1 MTDLNITAV
10 STYLESAGWSRTDR
24 SWHGGAIWTNGAEE
38 VLVPPRDGM
47 GDSAARLR
55 ELLHALAA
63 AEERPVTEVTREIA
77 YPLLDSAAFEGPVGP
92 GPEGFIPLPSG
103 LGALRGVH
111 SMFTA
116 SALVVLSD
124 SRFPADHAVS
134 ELLAGVHLGSTA
146 GRQFALTL
154 LVPLDEGSS
163 GQPSLG
169 RRTLV
174 QMHSSAL
181 AVREAAGTGDPASF
195 EEVAETGVTAE
206 FCTALS
212 SLAGDELQQP
222 FTLGFRWARGVP
234 APFPDRR
241 LAFPAGAGEVIRA
254 GAQRLDTDRSQV
266 AASAPAPET
275 GAVSI
280 VGRIETLQ
288 DTPGGTNRWRI
299 KIRGA
304 LEVEGRRA
312 ARRSLWIRLTG
323 QEQYDEALA
332 AHQQHREVRIGGTWT
347 EATRGARIQADPDGL
362 QLVDTPD

>member
-1 MTDLNITAV
+1 MTDLSVTAV

-24 SWHGGAIWTNGAEE
+24 SWHGGAIWTNGVEE

-55 ELLHALAA
+55 ELLLALAD
-63 AEERPVTEVTREIA
+63 AEERPVTDVTREIA
-77 YPLLDSAAFEGPVGP
+77 YPLLDSAAYEGPVGP

-103 LGALRGVH
+103 LDALRGVH

-116 SALVVLSD
+116 SARMVLSD

-134 ELLAGVHLGSTA
+134 ELLAGVHLGTTA

-154 LVPLDEGSS
+154 LVPLDED
-163 GQPSLG
+163 QHSLG

-174 QMHSSAL
+174 QMHSSTL
-181 AVREAAGTGDPASF
+181 AVREAAATGSF
-195 EEVAETGVTAE
+195 EGLAVTAE

-212 SLAGDELQQP
+212 SLAGEGLQEP

-234 APFPDRR
+234 APLPDQR
-241 LAFPAGAGEVIRA
+241 LAFPPGAGEVIRD
-254 GAQRLDTDRSQV
+254 GAERLDRSQV
-266 AASAPAPET
+266 VASAASSET

-280 VGRIETLQ
+280 AGRIEALH
-288 DTPGGTNRWRI
+288 DTPGSEDRWRI
-299 KIRGA
+299 KLRGA
-304 LEVEGRRA
+304 LVVDGRRT

-332 AHQQHREVRIGGTWT
+332 AHRQHREVRVDGTWT
-347 EATRGARIQADPDGL
+347 GTRGPRIQADPDGL

>member
-1 MTDLNITAV
+1 MTDLSITAV

-55 ELLHALAA
+55 ELLLALAD
-63 AEERPVTEVTREIA
+63 AEERPLLEVTREIA
-77 YPLLDSAAFEGPVGP
+77 YPLLDSAAYEGPVGP

-116 SALVVLSD
+116 SARVVLSD

-134 ELLAGVHLGSTA
+134 ELLAGVQLGTTA

-154 LVPLDEGSS
+154 LVPLDE
-163 GQPSLG
+163 QQLSLG

-174 QMHSSAL
+174 QMHSSTL
-181 AVREAAGTGDPASF
+181 AVQEAAATGAF
-195 EEVAETGVTAE
+195 EDIAESGVTAE

-212 SLAGDELQQP
+212 SLAGDGLQQP

-234 APFPDRR
+234 APLPDQR
-241 LAFPAGAGEVIRA
+241 LAFPTGAGEVIRD
-254 GAQRLDTDRSQV
+254 GAQRLDADRSQV
-266 AASAPAPET
+266 AAAAPRPET
-275 GAVSI
+275 GAVTI
-280 VGRIETLQ
+280 VGRIEALH
-288 DTPGGTNRWRI
+288 DTPGSPDRWRI
-299 KIRGA
+299 KLRGA
-304 LEVEGRRA
+304 LVVDGRRT

-332 AHQQHREVRIGGTWT
+332 AHRQHREVRVDGTWT
-347 EATRGARIQADPDGL
+347 EAIRGPRIHADPDGL
-362 QLVDTPD
+362 QLVEPLD